1 MSDAAA
7 NRFAGH
13 VVLLGVICLF
23 VAMAFGLA
31 YVTFGGSTLW
41 LLVKVFGFLWLPLI
55 GIGALMRLAY
65 PVSATQS
72 QDNTDHNSGSDT

>member
-1 MSDAAA
+1 MSDKAA

-13 VVLLGVICLF
+13 IVLLGVICLF

-31 YVTFGGSTLW
+31 YVAFGGSTLR

-55 GIGALMRLAY
+55 GIGALMRVAY
-65 PVSATQS
+65 PANSAQS
-72 QDNTDHNSGSDT
+72 TDDAADSSGSNT

>member
-1 MSDAAA
+1 MSDKAV

-31 YVTFGGSTLW
+31 YVAWGGSTLH
-41 LLVKVFGFLWLPLI
+41 LLVKVFGFMWLPLI
-55 GIGALMRLAY
+55 GTGALVRIAY
-65 PVSATQS
+65 PANPAQGQGDATDS
-72 QDNTDHNSGSDT
+72 SGSNA